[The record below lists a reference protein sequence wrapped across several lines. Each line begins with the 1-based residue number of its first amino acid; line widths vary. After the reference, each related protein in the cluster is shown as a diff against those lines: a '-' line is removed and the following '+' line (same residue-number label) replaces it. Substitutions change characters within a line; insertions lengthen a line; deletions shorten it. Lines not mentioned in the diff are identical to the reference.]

1 MASMLMRCNVGP
13 DRRCRIKWHISRSC
27 RYHLGRGSRLYRN
40 LVGGQGRKSPQQSDD
55 AQRVY
60 LEDKFA
66 TREEV
71 AEIKQQHRAEVSDL
85 HARLTGITVKLN
97 EMYGQQNMMIEIL
110 KSRKSL

>member
-1 MASMLMRCNVGP
+1 MWGLIADAASGIPPEVVVAVL
-13 DRRCRIKWHISRSC
+13 SAS
-27 RYHLGRGSRLYRN
+27 
-40 LVGGQGRKSPQQSDD
+40 GGWVARGRKSPQQSED

>member
-1 MASMLMRCNVGP
+1 MWGLIADAASGIPPEV
-13 DRRCRIKWHISRSC
+13 
-27 RYHLGRGSRLYRN
+27 
-40 LVGGQGRKSPQQSDD
+40 VGGIIVAVLSASGGSVARGRKSPQQSED

>member
-1 MASMLMRCNVGP
+1 MWGVIAEAAATMDAGAVGQMLAYLMGAGV
-13 DRRCRIKWHISRSC
+13 I
-27 RYHLGRGSRLYRN
+27 
-40 LVGGQGRKSPQQSDD
+40 GGG
-55 AQRVY
+55 
-60 LEDKFA
+60 
-66 TREEV
+66 EEV

>member
-1 MASMLMRCNVGP
+1 MTIQCIADAAAGVP
-13 DRRCRIKWHISRSC
+13 PEV
-27 RYHLGRGSRLYRN
+27 
-40 LVGGQGRKSPQQSDD
+40 VGGIIVAVLSASGGWMARGRKSPQQSDD

>member
-1 MASMLMRCNVGP
+1 MWGVIAEAAATMDAGSVGQMLAYLMGAGV
-13 DRRCRIKWHISRSC
+13 I
-27 RYHLGRGSRLYRN
+27 
-40 LVGGQGRKSPQQSDD
+40 GGGGYAMGKARKSPQQAEDS
-55 AQRVY
+55 QRVY

>member
-1 MASMLMRCNVGP
+1 MWGVIAEAASSGISPEVVGT
-13 DRRCRIKWHISRSC
+13 I
-27 RYHLGRGSRLYRN
+27 LGAALGST
-40 LVGGQGRKSPQQSDD
+40 GTWWATKGRKSPQQSED

>member
-1 MASMLMRCNVGP
+1 MWGLIAEATTIDAGAVGQM
-13 DRRCRIKWHISRSC
+13 IAALI
-27 RYHLGRGSRLYRN
+27 GAGV
-40 LVGGQGRKSPQQSDD
+40 VGGGGYMAGKARKSPQQSDE
-55 AQRVY
+55 AQRFY

-71 AEIKQQHRAEVSDL
+71 AEIKQNHRTEVSDL

>member
-1 MASMLMRCNVGP
+1 MWGVIAEAAATRDAGSVGQMLAYIMGAGV
-13 DRRCRIKWHISRSC
+13 I
-27 RYHLGRGSRLYRN
+27 
-40 LVGGQGRKSPQQSDD
+40 GGGGYAMGKARKSPQQSED

>member
-1 MASMLMRCNVGP
+1 MWGVIAEAAATMDAGSVGQMLAYLMGAGV
-13 DRRCRIKWHISRSC
+13 I
-27 RYHLGRGSRLYRN
+27 
-40 LVGGQGRKSPQQSDD
+40 GGGGYAMGKARKSPQQSED

-71 AEIKQQHRAEVSDL
+71 TEIKQQHRAEVSDL

-97 EMYGQQNMMIEIL
+97 DL